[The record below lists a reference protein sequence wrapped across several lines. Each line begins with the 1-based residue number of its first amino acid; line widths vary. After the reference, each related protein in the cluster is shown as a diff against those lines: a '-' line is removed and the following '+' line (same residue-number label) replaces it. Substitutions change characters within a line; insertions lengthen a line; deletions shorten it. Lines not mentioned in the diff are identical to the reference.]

1 MKTMLMTHIAK
12 VRCMRMEKNKRL
24 FLSVSE
30 MDIQK
35 LDEGRATY
43 GMNRSQYIRHLLSKQ
58 KKPIAPSIKYQTLV
72 ERFNQIDMELR
83 VIALK
88 EELTVEEKL
97 LVFTKIEE
105 LRELLG
111 KGGGFGQLDQR

>member
-1 MKTMLMTHIAK
+1 MTRTAK
-12 VRCMRMEKNKRL
+12 VRCMKMEKNKRL
-24 FLSVSE
+24 FLSISE
-30 MDIQK
+30 LDIQR

-58 KKPIAPSIKYQTLV
+58 KKPVAPSVKYQTLV
-72 ERFNQIDMELR
+72 ERFNQIDLELR

-88 EELTVEEKL
+88 EAMTVEDKL
-97 LVFTKIEE
+97 LVFTKLEE